1 MPYLPTPEAIQQF
14 MQDGIE
20 MKKSVDAL
28 LSHAEQTY
36 GLFHDSAQ
44 GWRRLSDLFESL
56 VQQEMAKGMPREQAL
71 KSPLIHGKGEP
82 GSGEALHFSNLG
94 ERLAACAHGGQNEIT
109 LSNLCL
115 ISIYSFWEDRTRNEI
130 AKTLGMDKDN
140 VQSDLFGDINKMRN
154 VILHASGIMD
164 QRARSM
170 KVLKWFSVG
179 DRVIV
184 DREKLHQVILL
195 IRQFPDGLHTP
206 GYDPLKRFEALQ

>member
-1 MPYLPTPEAIQQF
+1 
-14 MQDGIE
+14 
-20 MKKSVDAL
+20 
-28 LSHAEQTY
+28 
-36 GLFHDSAQ
+36 
-44 GWRRLSDLFESL
+44 
-56 VQQEMAKGMPREQAL
+56 
-71 KSPLIHGKGEP
+71 
-82 GSGEALHFSNLG
+82 
-94 ERLAACAHGGQNEIT
+94 
-109 LSNLCL
+109 
-115 ISIYSFWEDRTRNEI
+115 
-130 AKTLGMDKDN
+130 MDKDN